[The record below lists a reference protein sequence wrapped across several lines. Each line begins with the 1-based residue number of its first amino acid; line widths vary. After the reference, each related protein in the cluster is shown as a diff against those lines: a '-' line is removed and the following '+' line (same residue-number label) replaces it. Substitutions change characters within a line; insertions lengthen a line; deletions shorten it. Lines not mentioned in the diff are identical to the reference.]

1 MRNILAISI
10 CGALIIL
17 VSGCGNGTPNFKLL
31 CNSGES
37 EVTFETVAAS
47 NSLIG
52 DDGTTT
58 KFYQSD
64 LFEIVFINFDESSN
78 PIRIVKYYPTD
89 TGIEVIENNVST
101 SWRCKDVS

>member
-1 MRNILAISI
+1 MRSILPILI
-10 CGALIIL
+10 CAALIIL
-17 VSGCGNGTPNFKLL
+17 VSGCGDGSPNFKLL

-37 EVTFETVAAS
+37 EVTFETDAAS

-52 DDGTTT
+52 DDGTMT

-64 LFEIVFINFDESSN
+64 LFEIVFINFDESRN

-101 SWRCKDVS
+101 SWKCKDVS